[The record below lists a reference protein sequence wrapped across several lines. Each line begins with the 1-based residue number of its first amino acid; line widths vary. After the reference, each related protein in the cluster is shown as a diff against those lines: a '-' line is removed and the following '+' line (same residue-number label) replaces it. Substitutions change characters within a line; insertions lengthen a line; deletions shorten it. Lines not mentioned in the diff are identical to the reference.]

1 MVLRLEAHIIE
12 IIPPYG
18 VSGKKQIEMDYQLIY
33 QYTPTYSNVWHIFP
47 LLVFVL
53 VAILLIV
60 VIKKY
65 YIKRSFVRQLTLF
78 FGYILLII
86 SSIMTFIMLLKLP
99 EIIASERQLKNALY
113 NNKSSVVEGKIENYS
128 QQKINGRIYEKFEID
143 SVQFELSNNLDI
155 EGFPNKT
162 KIKTVIERYKKSIFK
177 IEFIKIN
184 GEIRILKIEEK
195 LKPKA

>member
-1 MVLRLEAHIIE
+1 
-12 IIPPYG
+12 
-18 VSGKKQIEMDYQLIY
+18 
-33 QYTPTYSNVWHIFP
+33 
-47 LLVFVL
+47 
-53 VAILLIV
+53 
-60 VIKKY
+60 
-65 YIKRSFVRQLTLF
+65 
-78 FGYILLII
+78 
-86 SSIMTFIMLLKLP
+86 MTFIMLLKLP